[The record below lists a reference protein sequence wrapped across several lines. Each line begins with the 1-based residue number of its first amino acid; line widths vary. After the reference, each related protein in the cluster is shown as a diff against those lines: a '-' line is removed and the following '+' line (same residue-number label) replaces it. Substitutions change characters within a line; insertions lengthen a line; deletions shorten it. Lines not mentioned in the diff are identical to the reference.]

1 MNEAAAPGRDERG
14 PDRDST
20 SPSAPPTD
28 KPAVTDAEL
37 IARCR
42 GGDQSAWEALV
53 RRHSALVAAIVRGGF
68 RLSPADAEDVFQEVF
83 TRLYVRLGSIR
94 EGDAVR
100 GWIAQVA
107 RNAALDQIRRRGR
120 EVVTGE
126 PLDESAFDEPL
137 RGVEEALSVRA
148 ALAQLPAHQQE
159 ILDRFFARDESYDTI
174 GAELGIPPGT
184 IASRISRALAA
195 LRVAWETAEG
205 RSHPAGASTK

>member
-1 MNEAAAPGRDERG
+1 LPVIAVEGY
-14 PDRDST
+14 
-20 SPSAPPTD
+20 SAHR
-28 KPAVTDAEL
+28 VTDAEL

-42 GGDQSAWEALV
+42 AGDQTAWEALV
-53 RRHSALVAAIVRGGF
+53 RRHSGLVAAVVRGGF

-83 TRLYVRLGSIR
+83 TRLYVRLGTIR
-94 EGDAVR
+94 EGQAVR
-100 GWIAQVA
+100 AWIAQVA
-107 RNAALDQIRRRGR
+107 RNAALDQIRRSGR
-120 EVVTGE
+120 EIVTGE

-137 RGVEEALSVRA
+137 CGVEEALSIRA

-195 LRVAWETAEG
+195 LRVAWEAADG
-205 RSHPAGASTK
+205 RSGAAGASPQ

>member
-1 MNEAAAPGRDERG
+1 MTATSEAPDQSPLVAIDGYSSPG
-14 PDRDST
+14 
-20 SPSAPPTD
+20 
-28 KPAVTDAEL
+28 VTDAEL

-42 GGDQSAWEALV
+42 DGDQSAWEALV

-107 RNAALDQIRRRGR
+107 RNAALDQIRRSGR

-137 RGVEEALSVRA
+137 GGVEEALSVRA
-148 ALAQLPAHQQE
+148 ALSQLPAHQQE

-195 LRVAWETAEG
+195 LRVAWEAAEG

>member
-1 MNEAAAPGRDERG
+1 LPLIAEEGY
-14 PDRDST
+14 
-20 SPSAPPTD
+20 SAPF
-28 KPAVTDAEL
+28 VTDAEL

-42 GGDQSAWEALV
+42 AGDQTAWEALV
-53 RRHSALVAAIVRGGF
+53 RRHSGLVAAIVRGGF
-68 RLSPADAEDVFQEVF
+68 RLSAADAEDVFQEVF

-107 RNAALDQIRRRGR
+107 RNAALDQIRRSGR
-120 EVVTGE
+120 EVVTGD

-137 RGVEEALSVRA
+137 RDVEEALSVRA
-148 ALAQLPAHQQE
+148 ALARLPPHQQE
-159 ILDRFFARDESYDTI
+159 ILDRFFAKDQSYDTI

-195 LRVAWETAEG
+195 LRVAWEAAEG

>member
-1 MNEAAAPGRDERG
+1 M
-14 PDRDST
+14 
-20 SPSAPPTD
+20 
-28 KPAVTDAEL
+28 TDAEL

-42 GGDQSAWEALV
+42 DGDQSAWEALV

-107 RNAALDQIRRRGR
+107 RNAALDQIRRSGR

-126 PLDESAFDEPL
+126 PLGEAAFDEPL
-137 RGVEEALSVRA
+137 RSVEEALSVRA

-195 LRVAWETAEG
+195 LRVAWEAAEG